1 MVESVAHQ
9 HRKFWLVFSCLPL
22 QLTHFEQSENLFYLL
37 VSLLL
42 LTLIPYTVNVKWR
55 INNYIFNEVNVD
67 SVRPQSTHFFFMYLL
82 HQLSLFSASRMYFY
96 SGHIMFAVQ

>member
-37 VSLLL
+37 VSLS
-42 LTLIPYTVNVKWR
+42 VA
-55 INNYIFNEVNVD
+55 FDFD
-67 SVRPQSTHFFFMYLL
+67 SL
-82 HQLSLFSASRMYFY
+82 HSKCEMEN
-96 SGHIMFAVQ
+96 